1 MPPPLLCPALD
12 RGRVTPDPV
21 SVTVEAR
28 LAFIFLFFFIWCVL
42 GVIPWAAAAVWTRG
56 RGALLALPLALAAA
70 AAAGVFVPLVG
81 LRDTT
86 GFFLSLP
93 AALLG
98 SALASVAGI
107 AVSRRLSG
115 RRDVAKA
122 EAPRPRR

>member
-1 MPPPLLCPALD
+1 MQARAELD
-12 RGRVTPDPV
+12 RAPSTPDPV

-28 LAFIFLFFFIWCVL
+28 LAFIFFFFITWCVL
-42 GVIPWAAAAVWTRG
+42 GIIAWAAAAVWARG

-70 AAAGVFVPLVG
+70 AASGVLVPLVG
-81 LRDTT
+81 FRDTT

-98 SALASVAGI
+98 GAVASVAGI

-115 RRDVAKA
+115 VRDVAKA
-122 EAPRPRR
+122 ETPPPPR